1 MKNVLRSGVGVIAA
15 LCLLEVGLR
24 PLATAD
30 LPPIARPSADAFSSP
45 VITSRQLEEGI
56 AEAHFSSAGARLT
69 GNPVVAGGPVIVI
82 LGDSHVMAREIG
94 DGQTMG
100 AWVERLARNDS
111 YFVNVRQ
118 YGWRGA
124 SPPQYL
130 LVARDVIDRWNP
142 AHVAVVLDG
151 DDLGPDPLNR
161 RFPRMTIGRDDSVGI
176 VRDPADAT
184 AAASAHHHFTL
195 ETLFRIRWQHI
206 LERSPKSVR
215 YWLGAPLEQRGPVPD
230 PLTIAAVPR
239 AEVKALVRAFGSRLI
254 VVYTADVRATGGE
267 KTDPGEQRLL
277 ETCDEQRVRCVSMR
291 AQMLAARR
299 NGHVVRGFSTTTL
312 GVGHLNGMGHE
323 LVGRAIWAAVREE
336 GVPNTSLVADR
347 IR

>member
-1 MKNVLRSGVGVIAA
+1 MAA
-15 LCLLEVGLR
+15 LCLLEAGLR

-30 LPPIARPSADAFSSP
+30 LPPVARPSADAFGAP

-69 GNPVVAGGPVIVI
+69 GNPVVPGGPVIVI
-82 LGDSHVMAREIG
+82 LGDSHVMAREIR

-130 LVARDVIDRWNP
+130 LVARDVLDRWNP
-142 AHVAVVLDG
+142 AQVVVVLDG

-161 RFPRMTIGRDDSVGI
+161 RFPRMRIGRDDAVEI
-176 VRDPADAT
+176 VRDAADSPAAV
-184 AAASAHHHFTL
+184 SVNHHSTL
-195 ETLFRIRWQHI
+195 ATLFRIRWQRI

-215 YWLGAPLEQRGPVPD
+215 YWLGAPVEQRGPTPD
-230 PLTIAAVPR
+230 PRTVAAVPR
-239 AEVKALVRAFGSRLI
+239 VEVKALARAFGSRLL
-254 VVYTADVRATGGE
+254 VVYTAEVRATGGE
-267 KTDPGEQRLL
+267 KKDPGEQRLL
-277 ETCDEQRVRCVSMR
+277 DACAEQQVRCLSMR
-291 AQMLAARR
+291 SRMLAARR

-323 LVGRAIWAAVREE
+323 LVGRAIWGAVREQAL
-336 GVPNTSLVADR
+336 PNASLVADR
-347 IR
+347 